1 MPVHEGTSCLCVF
14 LSDDRENKGW
24 YPILRAIDNTRLAI
38 NILIGINV
46 TSFYLVNWMFL
57 LINIYA
63 IFRIRKM
70 KDKLDIRRELM
81 WAVGIW
87 SSFDFLQYTFYYL
100 SQYADCDQNSPT
112 KAWLAEHSSLFSY
125 IVIILRDFVTH
136 CSMVYFIFSVNRRED
151 NIKSELE
158 KDDSPHDLHELKTV
172 LNSCRPLICF
182 SSWLEENRQAHI
194 VLLEYIKSFETIK
207 E

>member
-1 MPVHEGTSCLCVF
+1 MLV
-14 LSDDRENKGW
+14 
-24 YPILRAIDNTRLAI
+24 
-38 NILIGINV
+38 GINV
-46 TSFYLVNWMFL
+46 TSFYLVNWCFL
-57 LINIYA
+57 LINIIA

-70 KDKLDIRRELM
+70 KDKLEIRRELM

-87 SSFDFLQYTFYYL
+87 SGFDFLQYTFYYL
-100 SQYADCDQNSPT
+100 SQYSGCDQESAT
-112 KAWLAEHSSLFSY
+112 KAWLAKYSSLFSY

-136 CSMVYFIFSVNRRED
+136 CCMVYFIFVVNRRED
-151 NIKSELE
+151 DIKWELE

-182 SSWLEENRQAHI
+182 SSWLENNKQTHM

-207 E
+207 EEILELKDREGQR